1 MMLFSQSPLILP
13 SALSLLLCLSMP
25 AIATEQTPEKKEHQQ
40 KVMDLAYGR
49 SMYYLFQD
57 KKLHAI
63 TTLEVAKQRQVDQ
76 IQPEDM
82 DLLLG
87 GLYFEYGLPEDSEQL
102 LTHLLDD
109 KTATEIK
116 NRTWFN
122 LARVQYE
129 KNNYQQAEALLT
141 RITETLTPQ
150 REAQKHYFLTNIYIK
165 NQQFEQAAETV
176 SQINSESLWSAYSEY
191 NLGVSLNTT
200 QQNQQAQQW
209 LLKLI
214 SRQAVDDELRS
225 LQDSARLVLGLT
237 SLRQKQL
244 QDSLKYLGGIH
255 TSSPLTNKAL
265 LATGWAWSRLL
276 NHQKALDYWFALVD
290 KKQLDGA
297 TLEAYLAI
305 AHAYEKLNNNDLAIQ
320 YYEQALQ
327 IFSTSL
333 NNMDKAIDS
342 INEMELI
349 NTLYQDKII
358 QPTLESSL
366 ENKLP
371 QHFTTP
377 YLHNMFASK
386 EFQQAIL
393 NYQELL
399 EIHSSLIKWKSSLPA
414 FKLMLTERENSFESK
429 RELLKQI
436 TDFKQLEQLQQQ
448 RDALAQEVQRIKQ
461 SEDFFALANED
472 ETDYLEQLEDI
483 YNLISKLQSHQDM
496 SDEIQKY
503 RLLSGLLRWELN
515 TDFPRRYWRVLR
527 QLQLLDRALEKAK
540 SSATSLQQ
548 ASAINELKLIDFK
561 QRIKGQAS
569 EIERMEIDASELI
582 DQQEQ
587 LINILATDVIENRK
601 IHLTQLKL
609 SAHYSLTRLHDE
621 VSKLKG
627 AQ

>member
-1 MMLFSQSPLILP
+1 M
-13 SALSLLLCLSMP
+13 
-25 AIATEQTPEKKEHQQ
+25 
-40 KVMDLAYGR
+40 
-49 SMYYLFQD
+49 
-57 KKLHAI
+57 
-63 TTLEVAKQRQVDQ
+63 
-76 IQPEDM
+76 
-82 DLLLG
+82 
-87 GLYFEYGLPEDSEQL
+87 
-102 LTHLLDD
+102 
-109 KTATEIK
+109 
-116 NRTWFN
+116 
-122 LARVQYE
+122 
-129 KNNYQQAEALLT
+129 
-141 RITETLTPQ
+141 
-150 REAQKHYFLTNIYIK
+150 
-165 NQQFEQAAETV
+165 
-176 SQINSESLWSAYSEY
+176 
-191 NLGVSLNTT
+191 
-200 QQNQQAQQW
+200 
-209 LLKLI
+209 
-214 SRQAVDDELRS
+214 
-225 LQDSARLVLGLT
+225 
-237 SLRQKQL
+237 
-244 QDSLKYLGGIH
+244 
-255 TSSPLTNKAL
+255 
-265 LATGWAWSRLL
+265 
-276 NHQKALDYWFALVD
+276 
-290 KKQLDGA
+290 
-297 TLEAYLAI
+297 
-305 AHAYEKLNNNDLAIQ
+305 
-320 YYEQALQ
+320 
-327 IFSTSL
+327 
-333 NNMDKAIDS
+333 
-342 INEMELI
+342 
-349 NTLYQDKII
+349 
-358 QPTLESSL
+358 
-366 ENKLP
+366 
-371 QHFTTP
+371 
-377 YLHNMFASK
+377 
-386 EFQQAIL
+386 